1 MAEPRRTF
9 KPSEWLHITE
19 LAHAAMLAGL
29 LAARRWELGELKFQ
43 GGTSLHLVYG
53 SPRFSEDL
61 DFITATTKGLHA
73 AVRTASSHVRAAFA
87 REFPN
92 LTTSL
97 KIRDQEESPD
107 PRNPRL
113 FTLTL
118 SEPDW
123 YQSLK
128 VKVVFFI
135 VDERVTQGYESHVR
149 PMGVLRPRLQV
160 DIPQVNIETA
170 DLNEILCDKL
180 HALGDRQRLKERD
193 VFDLWWICNQQ
204 GISAAQAAAQFA
216 LRYRTH
222 LDMYPHGKSLRH
234 LAQSLRARAT
244 AMLSDAATPT
254 TFASTVEAIARWLPS
269 AGGKPNLLASAAN
282 VRAMVEH
289 AARCTEETA
298 VVMDGL
304 VQSGPQ
310 TASGGLD
317 TGNNADTV
325 RRTKPRS

>member
-1 MAEPRRTF
+1 MAKHQRTF
-9 KPSEWLHITE
+9 KPSEWFHMTE
-19 LAHAAMLAGL
+19 LAHAAVLAGL

-61 DFITATTKGLHA
+61 DFVTASTQGLHA
-73 AVRTASSHVRAAFA
+73 AMRTASTHVQAAFA
-87 REFPN
+87 REFPR

-97 KIRDQEESPD
+97 KMRDADEALD

-128 VKVVFFI
+128 VKIEFFI
-135 VDERVTQGYESHVR
+135 VDERITQRYESHVR
-149 PMGVLRPRLQV
+149 MMEVLRPRLQV
-160 DIPQVNIETA
+160 DIAQVKIETA

-180 HALGDRQRLKERD
+180 HALGDRARLKERD

-204 GISAAQAAAQFA
+204 GITPAQAAGQFA
-216 LRYRTH
+216 QRYRTH
-222 LDMYPHGKSLRH
+222 LDMYPHGKSLPH
-234 LAQSLRARAT
+234 LAQALRERAT
-244 AMLSDAATPT
+244 AMLASASTPT
-254 TFASTVEAIARWLPS
+254 NFAKTVEAIGRWLPRTN
-269 AGGKPNLLASAAN
+269 GQPNVLASAAN

-289 AARCTEETA
+289 AARCAEETA
-298 VVMDGL
+298 TVIDGL
-304 VQSGPQ
+304 VQPGQSPAQGGP
-310 TASGGLD
+310 D
-317 TGNNADTV
+317 TGNTV
-325 RRTKPRS
+325 RHEKPDS